1 MTNSQNLAVGDRVFW
16 QPKGGRISF
25 GTLVGPALTP
35 DGNAIIGEDGGVLV
49 NVKRERADFK
59 RTPYGSRSRLEVV
72 GAVETVELA
81 RLRPVGG
88 RK

>member
-1 MTNSQNLAVGDRVFW
+1 MNNSQNLAVGDRVFW

-35 DGNAIIGEDGGVLV
+35 DGHAMIAEDGGALV
-49 NVKRERADFK
+49 NVKRELADIK

-72 GAVETVELA
+72 AAIETVELA